1 MYFSLNINFMKVWKS
16 AEKQTKCEIMRIL
29 VYCAELHFHTLP
41 DALLLLLE
49 CVLVFVY
56 SVKLH

>member
-1 MYFSLNINFMKVWKS
+1 MKVWKS